1 MSPRPYRLGQRQ
13 VLTEQTRERI
23 LTVTRELLMTSDG
36 FFGFSID
43 AVARQADVAR
53 MTVYHQFGSKFG
65 LLEALTDVL
74 AAQGGMQQ
82 LASAFR
88 ERDPLDALDTYY
100 ESAGMLWRP
109 EPPDRRR
116 STYHHPCMFPPQ
128 LWNHGN
134 CVRHWEFKH
143 FHVLSGREP
152 FSELHI

>member
-1 MSPRPYRLGQRQ
+1 
-13 VLTEQTRERI
+13 
-23 LTVTRELLMTSDG
+23 MTSDC

-53 MTVYHQFGSKFG
+53 MTVYHQFGSKLG
-65 LLEALTDVL
+65 C
-74 AAQGGMQQ
+74 
-82 LASAFR
+82 
-88 ERDPLDALDTYY
+88 
-100 ESAGMLWRP
+100 GMLWRP
-109 EPPDRRR
+109 EPPDRRK